1 MGMAAAMLD
10 VTPAFLRSL
19 GEAGLIEAQRSA
31 GGHRRYS
38 RHQLRLAGRAR
49 QLLDEGMPMAAACR
63 IVALEDRLKLA
74 HDQLDAVRR
83 QPPPGSPGEPPAA

>member
-1 MGMAAAMLD
+1 
-10 VTPAFLRSL
+10 
-19 GEAGLIEAQRSA
+19 
-31 GGHRRYS
+31 
-38 RHQLRLAGRAR
+38 
-49 QLLDEGMPMAAACR
+49 MPMAAACR